1 MRSGLHDAHFFILAP
16 NHPTLAV
23 QVGSGSDLVLSMD
36 KSEIMAKISQIGERV
51 TRGMGLEIVSI
62 DLERQRGGWF
72 LRFFIDKPG
81 GVTLEDCQT
90 ASKQLGAELDVE
102 DTIPDRYML
111 EVSSPGLDR
120 PLRTDEDFHRFTGK
134 LAAVH
139 TFEPIQGRRHFVG
152 LLRSLEAGVV
162 TIVDA
167 EGRPWAIPRSAI
179 SKARLEVEF

>member
-1 MRSGLHDAHFFILAP
+1 
-16 NHPTLAV
+16 
-23 QVGSGSDLVLSMD
+23 MD
-36 KSEIMAKISQIGERV
+36 KSEIMAKIARIGERV
-51 TRGMGLEIVSI
+51 TRGMALEMVSF

-102 DTIPDRYML
+102 DAIEDRYTL

-120 PLRTDEDFHRFTGK
+120 PLRSDEDFHRFTGR

-139 TFEPIQGRRHFVG
+139 TFKPILGRRHFAG
-152 LLRSLEAGVV
+152 RLRSLDEGIV

-179 SKARLEVEF
+179 SKARLEVEL